1 MTDKNHPCY
10 GLVCQDCIQCKFD
23 VDLFKDGVLP
33 NEKKTS
39 NITQHNKMKPICNYC
54 GYLVKSYN
62 GEERRFFNAC
72 CSKKTV
78 MYNEGERPMVI
89 DFSTYEMADIER
101 PDWCPLHP
109 MESSI
114 SHQLALPNKN
124 EISETSEREDKP
136 KAFKDMTYT
145 EKREELK
152 KLPKR
157 LNWDDIKEGGY
168 YLIPKIM
175 SAPRKIVHV
184 ELKTDSCLRCHEVSE
199 YSGTEYGYVTN
210 VYPNDI
216 EAVMIVELHNY

>member
-1 MTDKNHPCY
+1 MIETNHPCY
-10 GLVCQDCIQCKFD
+10 GLDCKNCTECKFD

-33 NEKKTS
+33 NKKKTS
-39 NITQHNKMKPICNYC
+39 NTTQHNEMKPICNYC
-54 GYLVKSYN
+54 GYLIKSYN

-78 MYNEGERPMVI
+78 MYNSGERPMVI

-109 MESSI
+109 MESAN

-124 EISETSEREDKP
+124 EASESAEKEEKP

-168 YLIPKIM
+168 YLIPRIM
-175 SAPRKIVHV
+175 TTPRKIIHV
-184 ELKTDSCLRCHEVSE
+184 ELKTENCLRCHEVSE
-199 YSGTEYGYVTN
+199 QSGTEYGYATN